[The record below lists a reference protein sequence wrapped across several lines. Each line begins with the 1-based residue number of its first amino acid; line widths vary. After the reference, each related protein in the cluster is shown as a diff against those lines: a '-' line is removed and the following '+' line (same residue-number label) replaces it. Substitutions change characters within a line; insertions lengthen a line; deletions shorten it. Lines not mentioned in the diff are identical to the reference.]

1 MEQCLYILLF
11 FIVPL
16 VLSVPR
22 QYYLIQQ
29 GKTWSDAQAYCRATH
44 TDLAII
50 DSNDNMVRLQ
60 NEAQRHQFSSSAWIG
75 LYNPTNSWRWSM
87 GNLSVGALLW
97 KTGEPNNG
105 DGYEECGMTSPW
117 GWADVI
123 CTKLIPTVCF
133 DVSKTGNQRYIYI
146 SNSMTWLEAQTYC
159 RQHHTD
165 LASSRDATEDS
176 VIKAL
181 TSDWTWF
188 GLFRDSW
195 KWTDQTKFSTISW
208 MTGKPDNTLK
218 NENCGYIN
226 NGQAADALCSDIM
239 PFFCYSDVTGKQQIL
254 RVKVQSDKDVN
265 DPAVMTA
272 ILEQINQKLKD
283 DLGTENITVKWRK
296 QSDGVVFHKLKE
308 EKNTTVAN
316 NKCDL

>member
-97 KTGEPNNG
+97 KT
-105 DGYEECGMTSPW
+105 
-117 GWADVI
+117 
-123 CTKLIPTVCF
+123 
-133 DVSKTGNQRYIYI
+133 VSKTGNQRYIYI